1 MQSSSPSTV
10 AIIGAGPLGRW
21 LAQRAAQAGY
31 RVLLEDVMPSNLTH
45 ARETLRQQLG
55 PEALPN
61 VTFTQTIEDAAFAA
75 DLIVDCVPD
84 ELESKLEIL
93 WLLDRMAPPHAIIA
107 TPTTALSID
116 DLAHCTYREDRVIGI
131 QAEAKQ
137 LAGYPELP
145 AGPLT
150 AEGPAITLLKAKAT
164 SQATIDFVTSFWH
177 KIGFAPSVIDNPKT
191 ETAF

>member
-1 MQSSSPSTV
+1 MQSSSQSTV

-31 RVLLEDVMPSNLTH
+31 SVLLEDVMPSNLTH

-61 VTFTQTIEDAAFAA
+61 VTFTQTIEDAAHAA

-93 WLLDRMAPPHAIIA
+93 WLLDRMAPPRAIIA

-137 LAGYPELP
+137 LAGYPELS

-164 SQATIDFVTSFWH
+164 SEATIAFVTEFWH
-177 KIGFAPSVIDNPKT
+177 KIGFAPTVIDNPKT